1 MSTPSASEARPPR
14 RERGQVRVAA
24 IMEAGAALF
33 REKGFEAVTMSDIA
47 ARSGTA
53 FGSLYRFFPSKEALA
68 DALLVQY
75 AERALDRLHDLA
87 GKAVT
92 MSPSDVA
99 AALVDFMLELKSER
113 SFAITVVEARG
124 ADKDRRAKFRAAVR
138 DRIAD
143 VLRAAL
149 PRLTAADARATAIVT
164 LHLLKGVAATGDEQP
179 AVRRLLVVHYREVL
193 RSYLLAMHDESRAV
207 TPPALCADGEP

>member
-1 MSTPSASEARPPR
+1 MSTPPASEARPPR

-68 DALLVQY
+68 DALLLRY
-75 AERALDRLHDLA
+75 AERTLDRLHDLA
-87 GKAVT
+87 GRAPT

-99 AALVDFMLELKSER
+99 AALVDFMLELQSER

-149 PRLTAADARATAIVT
+149 PRLTAANARSTAIVT
-164 LHLLKGVAATGDEQP
+164 LHLLKGVAAAGDEPP
-179 AVRRLLVVHYREVL
+179 ALRRLLLVHYREVL
-193 RSYLLAMHDESRAV
+193 RSYLLAM
-207 TPPALCADGEP
+207 DGEPQAAGRADSGR

>member
-1 MSTPSASEARPPR
+1 
-14 RERGQVRVAA
+14 
-24 IMEAGAALF
+24 MEAGAALF
-33 REKGFEAVTMSDIA
+33 REKGFEGVTMSDIA

-68 DALLVQY
+68 DALLLRY
-75 AERALDRLHDLA
+75 AERTLDRLHDLA
-87 GKAVT
+87 GRAPT

-99 AALVDFMLELKSER
+99 AALVDFMLELQSER

-149 PRLTAADARATAIVT
+149 PRLTAANSRSIAIVT
-164 LHLLKGVAATGDEQP
+164 LHLLKGVAAAGDEPP
-179 AVRRLLVVHYREVL
+179 ALRRLLVVHYREVL
-193 RSYLLAMHDESRAV
+193 RSYLLAMHDESQAAAR
-207 TPPALCADGEP
+207 GG